1 MAITMKGF
9 LYSFGFTWLLSFSG
23 LLVAQ
28 ADATKDNRVLNQDY
42 APLEKN
48 PPVYPYVSQ
57 FNGVEG
63 YCIVEYTVTLTGTVE
78 DAFPAECQPIGLFEG
93 ISVEAAKAFFYQP
106 RIIDGVATDV
116 PGVQNKFSFAL
127 TGGGS
132 SQGWDGEPI
141 KWSFIKE
148 TDTRRINKAL
158 EKQDWKKLKK
168 YALKREGAN
177 YRMLYFAGY
186 AEIMMGNKGA
196 GYKYI
201 EQFVF
206 HEEEALPFEFV
217 TFNALK
223 LLVTHYYQTQQ
234 YDALIAL
241 DKHADIWWFRLLE
254 ETTTNQMAL
263 MIADAYTRA
272 GDNDASVKR
281 LTEIVDRA
289 QTETAKEDRFVALAR
304 RALGQ

>member
-1 MAITMKGF
+1 MKEVF
-9 LYSFGFTWLLSFSG
+9 YSLGLAGLLSFSG
-23 LLVAQ
+23 FSAAQ
-28 ADATKDNRVLNQDY
+28 DEAADENTALNQEY
-42 APLEKN
+42 VALEKKA
-48 PPVYPYVSQ
+48 PVYPYVSQ

-63 YCIVEYTVTLTGTVE
+63 YCIIEYTVTSTGTVE

-93 ISVEAAKAFFYQP
+93 ISVQAARDFRYQP
-106 RIIDGVATDV
+106 RIVDGTSVDV
-116 PGVQNKFSFAL
+116 PGVLNKFSFAL
-127 TGGGS
+127 SGGGK
-132 SQGWDGEPI
+132 SQGWGVEPI

-168 YALKREGAN
+168 YALKREGGN

-186 AEIMMGNKGA
+186 AEIMMGNKDA
-196 GYKYI
+196 GYEYI

-206 HEEEALPFEFV
+206 HEKEELPFEFV

-234 YDALIAL
+234 YEALIAL

-263 MIADAYTRA
+263 MIADAYARV

-281 LTEIVDRA
+281 LSEIVDRA
-289 QTETAKEDRFVALAR
+289 RTDTAKEDRFVAIAS

>member
-1 MAITMKGF
+1 MKAVFF
-9 LYSFGFTWLLSFSG
+9 LLGLAGLLS
-23 LLVAQ
+23 VAGYSAAQ
-28 ADATKDNRVLNQDY
+28 DETADGNTVLNQEY
-42 APLEKN
+42 APLEKKA
-48 PPVYPYVSQ
+48 PVYPYVSQ
-57 FNGVEG
+57 FNGIEG
-63 YCIVEYTVTLTGTVE
+63 YCIVEYTVTATGAVKH
-78 DAFPAECQPIGLFEG
+78 AFPEKCQPTGLFEG
-93 ISVEAAKAFFYQP
+93 ISVEAAKAFIYQP

-127 TGGGS
+127 SGGGS

-254 ETTTNQMAL
+254 EETTNQMAL

-289 QTETAKEDRFVALAR
+289 RTETEKEDRFVAIAR

>member
-1 MAITMKGF
+1 MKAVF
-9 LYSFGFTWLLSFSG
+9 YSLGLAGLLSLAGNST
-23 LLVAQ
+23 AQ
-28 ADATKDNRVLNQDY
+28 DEAADENTVLNQEY
-42 APLEKN
+42 AALEKKA
-48 PPVYPYVSQ
+48 PVYPYVSQ

-63 YCIVEYTVTLTGTVE
+63 YCIIEYTVTKAGAVE
-78 DAFPAECQPIGLFEG
+78 RAFPEACQPIGLFEG
-93 ISVEAAKAFFYQP
+93 ISVEAAEGFVYQP

-116 PGVQNKFSFAL
+116 PGVRNKFTFAL
-127 TGGGS
+127 MGGGKT
-132 SQGWDGEPI
+132 QGWGDEPI
-141 KWSFIKE
+141 RWSFIKE

-168 YALKREGAN
+168 YALKRDGAN

-186 AEIMMGNKGA
+186 AEIMMGNKDA
-196 GYKYI
+196 GYEYI

-206 HEEEALPFEFV
+206 HEKEELPFEFV

-234 YDALIAL
+234 YEALIAL
-241 DKHADIWWFRLLE
+241 DKRADIWWFRLLE
-254 ETTTNQMAL
+254 EATTNQMAL
-263 MIADAYTRA
+263 MIADAYARL

-289 QTETAKEDRFVALAR
+289 RTETAKEDRFVAIAS
-304 RALGQ
+304 RALGR